1 MNNYTAFLTLIGD
14 INNAFSHLDEDN
26 TADICNICDGDIK
39 LLDKAVKR
47 FKSQVWFNQLEG
59 TGNEISC

>member
-1 MNNYTAFLTLIGD
+1 MTIYTALLTLIGD

-26 TADICNICDGDIK
+26 TADICNICDGDMK

-47 FKSQVWFNQLEG
+47 FKTQVWENQL
-59 TGNEISC
+59 